1 MKAGHG
7 DRVPYT
13 PHPFPPPI
21 PYSTLPNTYNNHNHI
36 DLVVSTYQQNLLSNH
51 HVPHSF
57 PPPSYLPT
65 THHLPIIQRPSKTKV
80 NARPQNSNTCTQQD
94 KYPQAYLRFR
104 ANKRSHAQK
113 PRIHFFDSRTVVGV
127 WAHEHENPPRTRNQ
141 TKRNGSGT
149 KAENSDVVV
158 GMALLIGRYDLQSR
172 ENVCIPILTSYICR
186 YLHSFLPMSSPHKCF
201 PYITVHFPGLLTH
214 SLALHETNP
223 PSHVYL
229 AHEIPFGGEA
239 GGREGQGQINLAW
252 NHESVGSQT
261 TPQVA
266 QR

>member
-1 MKAGHG
+1 M
-7 DRVPYT
+7 
-13 PHPFPPPI
+13 
-21 PYSTLPNTYNNHNHI
+21 
-36 DLVVSTYQQNLLSNH
+36 
-51 HVPHSF
+51 
-57 PPPSYLPT
+57 
-65 THHLPIIQRPSKTKV
+65 
-80 NARPQNSNTCTQQD
+80 
-94 KYPQAYLRFR
+94 
-104 ANKRSHAQK
+104 
-113 PRIHFFDSRTVVGV
+113 GV

-229 AHEIPFGGEA
+229 AHEIPFGGKQED
-239 GGREGQGQINLAW
+239 GRDKGKSIWRGTTNRLVRRQRLRSHRGDNTTLLRVFQNPCLARQASAERDGLERRRLKLREW
-252 NHESVGSQT
+252 RS
-261 TPQVA
+261 
-266 QR
+266 